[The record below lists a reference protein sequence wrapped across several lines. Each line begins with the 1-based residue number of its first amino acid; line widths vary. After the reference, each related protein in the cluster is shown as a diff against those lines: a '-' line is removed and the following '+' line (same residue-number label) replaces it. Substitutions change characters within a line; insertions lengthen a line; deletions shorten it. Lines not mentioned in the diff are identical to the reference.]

1 MKNKTKIL
9 GFIAV
14 LGLLMLQSCGIN
26 SSLMLKTPK
35 DYDYSQIDIDSANI
49 SNEEMVIDINHIIK
63 FQFFTNN
70 GQKVL
75 DIVTNGTTTGAAQTL
90 SATNSVTYTV
100 QPDSLVKLPVI
111 GEVNIVGMTIKEA
124 QDYLQELY
132 SKSYVD
138 PYVLITITNNRVI
151 VFPGS
156 GGEAQVIYLRNN
168 NTTLLEVIALSGGI
182 ADRGRAKHIKLIRK
196 EESGER
202 KVYLIDLSTIDGL
215 QYTDLVV
222 QNGDYIYIEP
232 VPELGK
238 ELLKDIAPIFSL
250 ISSTAGIIFIISKL

>member
-1 MKNKTKIL
+1 MKNNYKIL
-9 GFIAV
+9 TIVAV
-14 LGLLMLQSCGIN
+14 FGLLMLQSCGIN

-35 DYDYSQIDIDSANI
+35 DYQYSEMDIDSANA

-63 FQFFTNN
+63 FQFFVNN

-75 DIVTNGTTTGAAQTL
+75 DIVTNGSTTGTAQTL
-90 SATNSVTYTV
+90 NATNSVTYTI

-111 GEVNIVGMTIKEA
+111 GDVNIVGMTIKDA
-124 QDYLQELY
+124 QDYLEKLY
-132 SKSYVD
+132 SEYYID
-138 PYVLITITNNRVI
+138 PYILLTITNNRVI

-156 GGEAQVIYLRNN
+156 GGEAQVIYLKNN
-168 NTTLLEVIALSGGI
+168 NTTLLEVIALGGGI
-182 ADRGRAKHIKLIRK
+182 AERGRAKHIKLIRK

-202 KVYLIDLSTIDGL
+202 KVYLIDLSTIEGL

>member
-1 MKNKTKIL
+1 
-9 GFIAV
+9 
-14 LGLLMLQSCGIN
+14 MLQSCGIN

-35 DYDYSQIDIDSANI
+35 DYDYAQMDIDSTNKAN
-49 SNEEMVIDINHIIK
+49 EQMVIDVNHIIK
-63 FQFFTNN
+63 LQFFTNN

-75 DIVTNGTTTGAAQTL
+75 DIVTNGSGAGSSQSLRTTNTI
-90 SATNSVTYTV
+90 TYTI

-111 GEVNIVGMTIKEA
+111 GDVNIVGMTIKEA
-124 QDYLQELY
+124 QNYLESLY
-132 SKSYVD
+132 SEAYVD

-156 GGEAQVIYLRNN
+156 GGEAQVVYLKNN

-182 ADRGRAKHIKLIRK
+182 AERGRAKHIKLIRK
-196 EESGER
+196 EEATGER
-202 KVYLIDLSTIDGL
+202 KVYLINLATIDGL
-215 QYTDLVV
+215 QYTDLIV

>member
-1 MKNKTKIL
+1 MKNNKIIGVIIL
-9 GFIAV
+9 GLI
-14 LGLLMLQSCGIN
+14 LLQSCGIN

-35 DYDYSQIDIDSANI
+35 DYDYAKIDIDSAN
-49 SNEEMVIDINHIIK
+49 SQNEEMIVDLNHIIK

-70 GQKVL
+70 GQRVL
-75 DIVTNGTTTGAAQTL
+75 DIVTDNSNAGAAQSL
-90 SATNSVTYTV
+90 NATNTITYTI
-100 QPDSLVKLPVI
+100 QNDSLVKLPVV
-111 GEVNIVGMTIKEA
+111 GNVNIVGMTIQQA
-124 QDYLQELY
+124 QTYLENLY
-132 SKSYVD
+132 SEYYID

-156 GGEAQVIYLRNN
+156 GGEAQVVYLTNN

-182 ADRGRAKHIKLIRK
+182 AERGRAKTIKLIRK
-196 EESGER
+196 EENGER
-202 KVYLIDLSTIDGL
+202 KVYLVDLSTIDGL
-215 QYTDLVV
+215 KYTDLVV

>member
-1 MKNKTKIL
+1 MKNRTKIL
-9 GFIAV
+9 SFIAV

-26 SSLMLKTPK
+26 SSLMLRTPK
-35 DYDYSQIDIDSANI
+35 DYDYSYMDIDSANT

-75 DIVTNGTTTGAAQTL
+75 DIVTNGSTGGAQTL
-90 SATNSVTYTV
+90 RATNSVTYTV

-111 GEVNIVGMTIKEA
+111 GDVNIVGMTIKEA

-132 SKSYVD
+132 SKDYVD

-156 GGEAQVIYLRNN
+156 GGEAQVIYLINN

-202 KVYLIDLSTIDGL
+202 KVYLINLATIDGL

-238 ELLKDIAPIFSL
+238 ELLKNIAPIFSL